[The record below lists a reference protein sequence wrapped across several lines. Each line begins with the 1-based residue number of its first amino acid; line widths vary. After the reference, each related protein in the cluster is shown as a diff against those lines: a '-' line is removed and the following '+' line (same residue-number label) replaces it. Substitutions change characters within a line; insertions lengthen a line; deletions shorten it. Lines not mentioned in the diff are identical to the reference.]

1 MGSKRAGVILR
12 TVTIQGGI
20 YGTTTSEFNLRIYAD
35 ADWAT
40 NSEDR
45 LSRSGSVSQLGD
57 STIWWKSRK
66 QTSIAASSCEA
77 EYMALF
83 ESAKDAIWLR
93 NLLCEFGFCP
103 GPAPTTIFH
112 DNQGSIVWAKEDS
125 LRKVKHVALRYHF
138 THNLIN
144 AGQIELTYVESKA
157 NRADSLTKPLS
168 GSQFSDSKKVLGVR
182 NWAGV
187 LIYERENKL
196 CFSLELSHIQFINY
210 SLHIVDR
217 FHISC
222 HDISIV
228 ITSLETRTNT
238 HLLHYYV
245 SCLVVD
251 YCMCLQTLDSNLASV
266 TIMRHL

>member
-1 MGSKRAGVILR
+1 MAECKAVVSPMLSHDNLFDKRLATEKEKLLMLNVPYREAIGALMFLSVRTRPDIAVAVGTLAMHVQQPLPKHWEALKRVLRYLRGSIDDGLVLCKVP
-12 TVTIQGGI
+12 
-20 YGTTTSEFNLRIYAD
+20 TSEFNLRIYAD

-45 LSRSGSVSQLGD
+45 LSRSGSVSQIGD

-103 GPAPTTIFH
+103 GSAPTTIFH

-144 AGQIELTYVESKA
+144 AGQIELTYVESKS

-168 GSQFSDSKKVLGVR
+168 GSQFSDSKNVLGVR
-182 NWAGV
+182 N
-187 LIYERENKL
+187 
-196 CFSLELSHIQFINY
+196 
-210 SLHIVDR
+210 
-217 FHISC
+217 
-222 HDISIV
+222 
-228 ITSLETRTNT
+228 
-238 HLLHYYV
+238 
-245 SCLVVD
+245 
-251 YCMCLQTLDSNLASV
+251 
-266 TIMRHL
+266 